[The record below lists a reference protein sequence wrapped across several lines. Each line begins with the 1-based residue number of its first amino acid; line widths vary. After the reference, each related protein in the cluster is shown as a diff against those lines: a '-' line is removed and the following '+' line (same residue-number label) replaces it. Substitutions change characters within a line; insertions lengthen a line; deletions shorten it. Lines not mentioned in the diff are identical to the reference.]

1 MLRLKNTRARHQGV
15 AKRFLW
21 RSLSRW
27 GSQSKDSALKS
38 YSQLKSL
45 MEISTIVSKVDVTDS
60 IGLEKAKKYVNL
72 REYIKKCKKRWG
84 IKSDD
89 AKNRWKDLLADPT
102 IPRAKDQMG
111 WLTMPALSVFQSE
124 TWKSQSQPQPFVS
137 DQFFFQPVSFDFVA
151 QVGGKSGH
159 VSHWNA
165 ENIPS

>member
-1 MLRLKNTRARHQGV
+1 MCL
-15 AKRFLW
+15 
-21 RSLSRW
+21 
-27 GSQSKDSALKS
+27 
-38 YSQLKSL
+38 
-45 MEISTIVSKVDVTDS
+45 EI
-60 IGLEKAKKYVNL
+60 
-72 REYIKKCKKRWG
+72 RG
-84 IKSDD
+84 IKSED

-102 IPRAKDQMG
+102 IPRVKDQMG